1 MKPTKHYRNIEAKT
15 LSKVSASGS
24 SGLFRPFSSKRGG
37 SSIVSSDA
45 SDPGDSSRWCLL
57 RLLPDSLELCELSS
71 SRCRLRLLCPRCS
84 WSLSSPSGEG
94 SREGSRAG
102 SSCGSRLNLTLFSSS
117 GGGGVG
123 RAGLGLRDFS
133 TGPIQVSTMMFSTT
147 GWQRPKPTTCRS
159 EVFVLVTNMIR
170 GWSTHI
176 TVRTTGLAIVS
187 IVLLRRRRCIRVSD
201 MDIAMRRMDVL

>member
-1 MKPTKHYRNIEAKT
+1 MKPTKHYRKIEAKT

-24 SGLFRPFSSKRGG
+24 SSLFCPFSSKRGG
-37 SSIVSSDA
+37 SSIVASDA

-84 WSLSSPSGEG
+84 LSLSSPSGEG

-117 GGGGVG
+117 GAGGAGGVG
-123 RAGLGLRDFS
+123 GVGGAGLGLRDFS
-133 TGPIQVSTMMFSTT
+133 TGHYRPYDGVGHSKHRVVEEAHT
-147 GWQRPKPTTCRS
+147 GFRHGHRYEADGC
-159 EVFVLVTNMIR
+159 
-170 GWSTHI
+170 
-176 TVRTTGLAIVS
+176 
-187 IVLLRRRRCIRVSD
+187 
-201 MDIAMRRMDVL
+201 IAMDGWVRKRY

>member
-1 MKPTKHYRNIEAKT
+1 VKRTKHYRNIEAKT

-37 SSIVSSDA
+37 SSIVASDA

-102 SSCGSRLNLTLFSSS
+102 SSCGSKLNLTLFSSS

-123 RAGLGLRDFS
+123 RTGLGLRDFS
-133 TGPIQVSTMMFSTT
+133 MGHYRPYDGVGHSKHRVAEEEEEAHRGFRHGHRYEADGCIVKG
-147 GWQRPKPTTCRS
+147 GWVHKRY
-159 EVFVLVTNMIR
+159 
-170 GWSTHI
+170 
-176 TVRTTGLAIVS
+176 
-187 IVLLRRRRCIRVSD
+187 
-201 MDIAMRRMDVL
+201 